1 MQFRNVGASP
11 PADEQCVI
19 ASTERL
25 IVAALSSRAAAIFV
39 REPFFDARYPR
50 TSDADVLAFAD
61 GDVLVPE
68 RMNLPPAEGTLP
80 VDVIWLPRPLLAAA
94 PALAGQGLVLHRLA
108 TSRLLHDADGMAAR
122 QQAAVLAAMR
132 EPGAQAAR
140 VEGFFEMGFLAVR
153 EIGVTWDL
161 PSFALFWL
169 HMAAAATLAA
179 GADALG
185 LFCPNVYTRP
195 FDALR
200 DVEAATGWRWRDR
213 LVGALRLDADP
224 EEAAIARLPALRD
237 TVARR
242 FPVPDWPPAMRE
254 TTRAEYGYFR
264 DADELAWRIAV
275 AREMTAAGDTAAAMH
290 YLRFWAYCLARV
302 PMVWE
307 AAAAGRHVS
316 FMRPERAV
324 GPALRRICPEIIA
337 PVDAILA
344 GDGIGRADVEA
355 ALAVVM
361 ALRAD
366 VLALLHDRGVRLAD
380 PKPWAPYRANADA
393 A

>member
-1 MQFRNVGASP
+1 
-11 PADEQCVI
+11 
-19 ASTERL
+19 
-25 IVAALSSRAAAIFV
+25 
-39 REPFFDARYPR
+39 
-50 TSDADVLAFAD
+50 
-61 GDVLVPE
+61 
-68 RMNLPPAEGTLP
+68 
-80 VDVIWLPRPLLAAA
+80 
-94 PALAGQGLVLHRLA
+94 
-108 TSRLLHDADGMAAR
+108 
-122 QQAAVLAAMR
+122 
-132 EPGAQAAR
+132 
-140 VEGFFEMGFLAVR
+140 
-153 EIGVTWDL
+153 
-161 PSFALFWL
+161 
-169 HMAAAATLAA
+169 MAAAAMLAA

-224 EEAAIARLPALRD
+224 EAAIARLPALRE
-237 TVARR
+237 TVVRR

-254 TTRAEYGYFR
+254 TTRAEYGYFP
-264 DADELAWRIAV
+264 DADEVTWRIAV

-344 GDGIGRADVEA
+344 GEGIGCAEVEA

-366 VLALLHDRGVRLAD
+366 VLALLHDCGVRLAD
-380 PKPWAPYRANADA
+380 PKSWAPHRASADA